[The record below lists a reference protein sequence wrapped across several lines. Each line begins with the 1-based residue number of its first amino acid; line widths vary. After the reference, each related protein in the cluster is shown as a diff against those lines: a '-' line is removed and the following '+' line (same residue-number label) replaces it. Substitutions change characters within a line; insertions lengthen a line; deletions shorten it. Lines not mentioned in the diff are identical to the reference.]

1 MYSSACFLHHYY
13 HLTVITLFFSASCCK
28 ALGHTLNQQQM
39 TAVAQEDQ
47 RVNAQPA
54 SVTPA
59 SIGSINRT
67 ALDKASIKRAF
78 LDHLF
83 FLQGKFPSIATFNDY
98 YLALAYVVR
107 DRLLHRWINTAATYT
122 REGSR
127 TVAYLSAEFLMGPH
141 LGNNLVN
148 MGIFDTT
155 EEAMKELG
163 LELEQMLNQEEEPGL
178 GNGGLGRLAAC
189 YLDSLATLEMPAL
202 GYGIR
207 YEYGIFHQ
215 EIRDGQQ
222 FELTDKWLR
231 FGNPWEIIR
240 PEWTVEVKFGGHTE
254 SYIDEQGRQRVRW
267 HPDRVVMGIPY
278 DTPVLGCRCNTANTL
293 RLWRADAPESFDFT
307 AFNEGD
313 YYRAV
318 ESKVASE
325 NLTKVLYPN
334 DEPAQGKQ
342 LRLEQQFFFVSCAL
356 QDMIRILLRQ
366 RLPLDRF
373 HEKFAIQLNDTH
385 PAIAVPELM
394 RLLVDEH
401 DMDRDV
407 AWKITEKTLAYTNH
421 TLLPEA
427 LECWPLPL
435 FASLLPRHLEII
447 YEINERFLDKVRIWC
462 LGDHGRIAR
471 MSIIGEEGE
480 RSIRMAHLACVGSHA
495 INGVAELHTE
505 LLKTSVLHD
514 FHDFSPEKF
523 CNKTN
528 GVTPR
533 RWIVLGNPRLA
544 ALLDDTL
551 GDGWPKDLEMLRGLE
566 PLAEDANFRARWRD
580 IKHHNKVKLAH
591 HLRQCTGIAADPGS
605 LFDVQVKR
613 IHEYKRQH
621 LNVLHIIALYKRI
634 RQDPDSVVL
643 PRTFIFAGKAAPGY
657 HMAKL
662 IIRLITGVADIV
674 NRDPA
679 VHGRLKVI
687 FLPNFNVSKGQ
698 RIYPAADLSEQ
709 ISTAG
714 KEASGTGN
722 MKFSMNGALT
732 IGTLDGANIEIRDAA
747 GRENFFLF
755 GRTADEID
763 ALARE
768 QRSPAEFIRENPELQ
783 EVLQLIRSGMFSK
796 GDPGLFQP
804 LLDSLQ
810 HQDPYYTCAD
820 FASYLACQQ
829 QVSNVFQDE
838 DQWTRMSILNTARMG
853 RFSSDRSI
861 QEYSDDIWKLS
872 PVPIQLEGNDGL
884 GFLQSLQ

>member
-1 MYSSACFLHHYY
+1 M
-13 HLTVITLFFSASCCK
+13 
-28 ALGHTLNQQQM
+28 
-39 TAVAQEDQ
+39 
-47 RVNAQPA
+47 NAQPDPIT
-54 SVTPA
+54 SVLT
-59 SIGSINRT
+59 GDVNRT
-67 ALDKASIKRAF
+67 GLDKASIKRAF

-127 TVAYLSAEFLMGPH
+127 TVCYLSAEFLMGPH

-148 MGIFDTT
+148 MDIFDTT
-155 EEAMKELG
+155 HDAMKELG
-163 LELEQMLNQEEEPGL
+163 LNLEQLLDQEEEPGL

-189 YLDSLATLEMPAL
+189 YLDSLATLERPAL

-207 YEYGIFHQ
+207 YEYGIFQ
-215 EIRDGQQ
+215 QVIRDGWQV
-222 FELTDKWLR
+222 ELTDKWLR
-231 FGNPWEIIR
+231 YGNPWEIAR
-240 PEWTVEVKFGGHTE
+240 PEWTVAVKFGGHTE
-254 SYIDEQGRQRVRW
+254 SYVDEQGADRVRW
-267 HPDRVVMGIPY
+267 QPERIVMGVPY
-278 DTPVLGCRCNTANTL
+278 DTPVLGYHCNTANTL
-293 RLWRADAPESFDFT
+293 RLWRADAPESFDFS

-318 ESKVASE
+318 ESKILSE

-342 LRLEQQFFFVSCAL
+342 LRLEQQYFFVCCAL
-356 QDMIRILLRQ
+356 QDMLSILFRQ

-401 DMDRDV
+401 GMRWED
-407 AWKITEKTLAYTNH
+407 AWDITEKSFAYTNH

-427 LECWPLPL
+427 LECWSLPL

-447 YEINERFLDKVRIWC
+447 YKINECFLDKVRIWC
-462 LGDHGRIAR
+462 LGDPAQVSR
-471 MSIIGEEGE
+471 MSIIGEEDE

-505 LLKTSVLHD
+505 LMKSSVLKD
-514 FHDFSPEKF
+514 FHGFAPAKFS
-523 CNKTN
+523 NKTN

-551 GDGWPKDLEMLRGLE
+551 GKAWAKDLEMLRGLE
-566 PLAEDANFRARWRD
+566 PLANDANFRACWRD
-580 IKHHNKVKLAH
+580 IKRHNKVKVAH
-591 HLRQCTGIAADPGS
+591 FLRLYTGIAADPGS

-621 LNVLHIIALYKRI
+621 LNVLHIIALYNRI
-634 RQDPDSVVL
+634 RQDPDCDIL

-657 HMAKL
+657 RMAKL
-662 IIRLITGVADIV
+662 IIRLINGVADIV
-674 NRDPA
+674 NRDP
-679 VHGRLKVI
+679 VVRGRLKVI
-687 FLPNFNVSKGQ
+687 FLPNFNVSNGQ

-732 IGTLDGANIEIRDAA
+732 IGTLDGANIEIREAV
-747 GRENFFLF
+747 GKENFFLF
-755 GRTADEID
+755 GCTAAEIEN
-763 ALARE
+763 LARE
-768 QRSPAEFIRENPELQ
+768 QRRPATFIENNPELQ
-783 EVLQLIRSGMFSK
+783 ETMQLIRSGLFSR
-796 GDPGLFQP
+796 GDAGLFQP
-804 LLDSLQ
+804 LLDSLT
-810 HQDPYYTCAD
+810 HSDPFYVCAD
-820 FASYLACQQ
+820 FASYSACQQ
-829 QVSNVFQDE
+829 QVSNAFQHE
-838 DQWTRMSILNTARMG
+838 DRWAQMSILNTARMG
-853 RFSSDRSI
+853 WFSSDRSI
-861 QEYSDDIWKLS
+861 HEYCDDIWNLP
-872 PVPIQLEGNDGL
+872 PVPVRLNGTDGL
-884 GFLQSLQ
+884 GFLQSMQ